1 MKTFSLPI
9 ERPFLIRT
17 QANAGKTKIM
27 KPATLTLPAKFQ
39 HIGLKSAIDK
49 LLVTYLPQAVANKT
63 VMINRVEEDT
73 QLIVEIDTFTQVL
86 ASVISIMSRYTNQ
99 SCISVSTKSFHS
111 IVLIHFRDNSILN
124 EPAAVVEL
132 QKLQPFAEKLGGSIT
147 VNIAPSQLA
156 TVTLS
161 LLNKSIP
168 QQ

>member
-1 MKTFSLPI
+1 MKAFSVPF
-9 ERPFLIRT
+9 ESPFLIRT

-39 HIGLKSAIDK
+39 HIGLKTTIDK
-49 LLVTYLPQAVANKT
+49 LLATYLPQAVANKT
-63 VMINRVEEDT
+63 VMINRVEENT

-86 ASVISIMSRYTNQ
+86 ASVIAIMSRYTKQ
-99 SCISVSTKSFHS
+99 SCISVSTKSYHS

-124 EPAAVVEL
+124 EPAAVIEL

-161 LLNKSIP
+161 LLNKSIA
-168 QQ
+168 Q